1 MERFVL
7 KTFNDAG
14 DFFIAND
21 CCGQGLYAKQP
32 YKKGAIV
39 TYFGEALTQPLQN
52 QNLLVGRCFEH
63 AEYYRMHEEYRKKR
77 ERYILEFDKQLC
89 KTKNPETIEYVS
101 LHEVATVAPEVAIES
116 ISQRDH
122 EYIFEREVVQTT
134 TIYGQICFGISPPEG
149 VVVEHDIG
157 LPTDFTEA
165 KDKVAYFILQ
175 CAGTIHHYLHRGILK
190 DKRKYNRPML
200 VKCIDNPC

>member
-39 TYFGEALTQPLQN
+39 TYFGEALTQPLEN

-63 AEYYRMHEEYRKKR
+63 AEYYRMHEEYRKNQQALSMHSTNIGLL
-77 ERYILEFDKQLC
+77 YFLL
-89 KTKNPETIEYVS
+89 S
-101 LHEVATVAPEVAIES
+101 
-116 ISQRDH
+116 
-122 EYIFEREVVQTT
+122 FEDSTMK
-134 TIYGQICFGISPPEG
+134 
-149 VVVEHDIG
+149 VVVNC
-157 LPTDFTEA
+157 T
-165 KDKVAYFILQ
+165 
-175 CAGTIHHYLHRGILK
+175 GTIAK
-190 DKRKYNRPML
+190 
-200 VKCIDNPC
+200 